1 MNSKIFS
8 TSPLLTW
15 FIIISVLTVF
25 LGVIA
30 ILVINIFYKPVGGN
44 EVLRYF
50 DQDFLRES
58 SEYHKISLTISLVSK
73 MISLLFMVAVIFISW
88 KYFSKTPR
96 VPIFMALA
104 YIALFYV
111 ILQLI
116 LLPLSYYRGF
126 IVEHRFGLSN
136 QTLSMWFLDFIK
148 SWAIL
153 FVISTGALTGIY
165 ALMIYLPKHWW
176 QVSSAV
182 FIIFIIIG
190 TYLYP
195 IIIDPLFYKFEKLED
210 SKLKSQIIDI
220 SGKAGIEIDE
230 VLVADA
236 SRRTSKANAYFTGIG
251 NSKRIV
257 IFDNLLNKFTG
268 QQTVAVIAHEIG
280 HWHYKHIIKNIIL
293 GSALGVLAVFLLQ
306 IILGKAGLVGNFKA
320 ILLIILLASTLS
332 FITMPVQ
339 NTISRFFEKQ
349 ADEFA
354 LKLTEDPEVQV
365 SLTVKLASSNL
376 SNVCP
381 HPLIKVLLYSH
392 PSTMERIKQAEQFS
406 P

>member
-1 MNSKIFS
+1 LFFMM
-8 TSPLLTW
+8 
-15 FIIISVLTVF
+15 
-25 LGVIA
+25 A
-30 ILVINIFYKPVGGN
+30 IL
-44 EVLRYF
+44 
-50 DQDFLRES
+50 
-58 SEYHKISLTISLVSK
+58 
-73 MISLLFMVAVIFISW
+73 FIAW

-96 VPIFMALA
+96 IPILMALA

-126 IVEHRFGLSN
+126 IIEHRFGLSN
-136 QTLSMWFLDFIK
+136 QTLSMWFSDFIK
-148 SWAIL
+148 SRAIS

-165 ALMIYLPKHWW
+165 ALMVYLPKYWW
-176 QVSSAV
+176 QVSAV
-182 FIIFIIIG
+182 AFIIFIIIG

-210 SKLKSQIIDI
+210 NKLKSQIIDI
-220 SGKAGIEIDE
+220 SRKAGIEIED

-236 SRRTSKANAYFTGIG
+236 SRRTSRANAYFTGIG

-306 IILGKAGLVGNFKA
+306 IILGKAGLVGDFKA
-320 ILLIILLASTLS
+320 ILLIILLMSTLS

-354 LKLTEDPEVQV
+354 LKLTEDPEVQI

-381 HPLIKVLLYSH
+381 HPLIKVLLYIQ
-392 PSTMERIKQAEQFS
+392 PSKMERIKLAEQFS

>member
-1 MNSKIFS
+1 MNFRISN
-8 TSPLLTW
+8 TCPLLIW
-15 FIIISVLTVF
+15 LVIISVSVVF
-25 LGVIA
+25 LGVIT
-30 ILVINIFYKPVGGN
+30 IFVINVFYKPASSN

-50 DQDFLRES
+50 DQDFLKRS

-73 MISLLFMVAVIFISW
+73 IITLFFMMAVLFIAW

-96 VPIFMALA
+96 IPILMALT

-126 IVEHRFGLSN
+126 IIEHRFGLSN
-136 QTLSMWFLDFIK
+136 QTLSMWFSDFIK
-148 SWAIL
+148 SRAIS

-165 ALMIYLPKHWW
+165 ALMVYLPKYWW
-176 QVSSAV
+176 QVSTVA

-210 SKLKSQIIDI
+210 NKLKSQIIDI
-220 SGKAGIEIDE
+220 SRKAGIEIED

-236 SRRTSKANAYFTGIG
+236 SRRTSRANAYFTGIG

-280 HWHYKHIIKNIIL
+280 HWHYKHIIKNIIM

-306 IILGKAGLVGNFKA
+306 IILGKAGLVGDFKA
-320 ILLIILLASTLS
+320 ILLIILLMSTLS
-332 FITMPVQ
+332 FITVPVQ

-354 LKLTEDPEVQV
+354 LKLTEDPEIQV

-392 PSTMERIKQAEQFS
+392 PSTMERIKQAEQFN